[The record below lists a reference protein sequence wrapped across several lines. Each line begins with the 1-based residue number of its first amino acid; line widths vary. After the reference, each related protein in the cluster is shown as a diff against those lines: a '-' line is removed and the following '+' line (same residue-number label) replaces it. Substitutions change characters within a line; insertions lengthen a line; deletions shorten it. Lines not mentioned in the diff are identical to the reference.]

1 MKRILLRA
9 SKMCPSA
16 ALMLKRAEIISCII
30 LFCAL
35 VVLFIAVE
43 HTPHTH
49 YLYIFA
55 EKLYR
60 LPAAA
65 LFIAVLGSAIIEDF
79 STKE

>member
-1 MKRILLRA
+1 MKRILSRA

-16 ALMLKRAEIISCII
+16 ALMLKRAAIISCVI
-30 LFCAL
+30 LLCSL
-35 VVLFIAVE
+35 IVLFVAGG
-43 HTPHTH
+43 HTPQTH

-65 LFIAVLGSAIIEDF
+65 LFIAVLGSAIIEDY
-79 STKE
+79 STSD